1 MICGTINN
9 YYQAKPFIKRIKSL
23 LFLAFALTLSCNS
36 YAESRTISET
46 ADEYAVKAAYIYNI
60 LRFVSWPA
68 SSPLA
73 NTQSLNICLFEN
85 DPFDQYLA
93 PISKKSIS
101 KKQIRL
107 KTIIKPSDA
116 SSCHLVF
123 FEDNEQLEVFKDS
136 DAPFNP
142 GDSILLGDDID
153 FVKNG
158 GLFSFY
164 IEDNKVRLGANRTAI
179 ANTDLHISSLLLE
192 VCKLH
197 GGTE

>member
-1 MICGTINN
+1 LNCYANKNRYLT
-9 YYQAKPFIKRIKSL
+9 KPFIKRIKGL
-23 LFLAFALTLSCNS
+23 LFIACTTTLSCNS
-36 YAESRTISET
+36 YAESTAISET

-60 LRFVSWPA
+60 LRFVSWPD

-73 NTQSLNICLFEN
+73 NTKSLNICLFKE
-85 DPFDQYLA
+85 DPFDQYLE

-101 KKQIRL
+101 KKQIKL
-107 KTIIKPSDA
+107 KTIMQPSDA

-123 FEDNEQLEVFKDS
+123 FEDNEQLEMFKDTNT
-136 DAPFNP
+136 PFNP
-142 GDSILLGDDID
+142 SDSILLGDDID

-164 IEDNKVRLGANRTAI
+164 IEDNKVRLGASRTAI
-179 ANTDLHISSLLLE
+179 ANTHLHISSLLLE

-197 GGTE
+197 GETK